1 MPFLNDRGKKVSTPY
16 WTVPATGGY
25 MGGYQTGEAMA
36 IVFLKHLRA
45 EEAGQATSWMT
56 GVVESFMIRFEQEG
70 GNAALE
76 HTMLKDWSSEFESLR
91 AQYFGFFGTLA
102 KWLQTFV
109 KAYGANLDHLDD
121 QNLVDLANSG
131 LMFDLETVK
140 ARLKAEGKA

>member
-1 MPFLNDRGKKVSTPY
+1 MPFLNDRGKRVPTPY
-16 WTVPATGGY
+16 WNVPATGGY

-36 IVFLKHLRA
+36 IAFLKHIRA
-45 EEAGQATSWMT
+45 EAPGDAPSWLT
-56 GVVESFMIRFEQEG
+56 GIVESFMVRFEQEG

-109 KAYGANLDHLDD
+109 KAYGANLDQVDE
-121 QNLVDLANSG
+121 QILVDLANSG
-131 LMFDLETVK
+131 LMFDLEAVK
-140 ARLKAEGKA
+140 ARLKAEGRA